1 MIWKISALAKFEIW
15 GVFANTLTLDDN
27 YPVPILQTLKDLV
40 RPLSKKSRVRTC
52 FDSQYV
58 KGSQTLV
65 KTPRD
70 QFYRIFSSLWGEI
83 IWKVSALDKFEK
95 S

>member
-58 KGSQTLV
+58 KGSQTLKMWNLQETNFIV
-65 KTPRD
+65 
-70 QFYRIFSSLWGEI
+70 FSHHSEG
-83 IWKVSALDKFEK
+83 K
-95 S
+95 